1 MKKNMA
7 NSDRV
12 IRVTIAII
20 IVKVYF
26 ENLIPG
32 PLGIALLV
40 VAIVFTLTSFFHFCP
55 VYRFL
60 GIRRWEAKA

>member
-26 ENLIPG
+26 ANLIPG
-32 PLGIALLV
+32 ALGIALLV
-40 VAIVFTLTSFFHFCP
+40 VAIIFTITSFIHFCP
-55 VYRFL
+55 IYHFL
-60 GIRRWEAKA
+60 GIRRWEAKT